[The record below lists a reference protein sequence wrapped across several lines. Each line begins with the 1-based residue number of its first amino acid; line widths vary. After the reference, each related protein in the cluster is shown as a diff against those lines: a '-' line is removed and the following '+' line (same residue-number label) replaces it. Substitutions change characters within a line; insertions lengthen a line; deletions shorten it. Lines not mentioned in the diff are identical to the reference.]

1 MKKLIGILCIAS
13 VFLSCNDSD
22 ELENGIE
29 NGQLPNNF
37 VVDGTI
43 TSAAGKVA
51 YVETA
56 SQNGMIE
63 VANATIDANGKFKI
77 EGNIPGM
84 GIYQLRIGDGQEAAI
99 PLTMAPK
106 DKIHVAADFNSFSS
120 DAKITGVDWG
130 SNYSSYMK
138 LFNEF
143 GVAQQELSK
152 LQNQVAQE
160 ELEKRYFEL
169 RKPLDDFALKAIQKN
184 PGSTFNLV
192 LSNSLMPA
200 QGFKD
205 YPEENIIALR
215 KMSKAFSEK
224 YENSPITEKLAE
236 QVTQIEYGYSEYQ
249 LVKSGKKQ
257 APEIALKSPEG
268 NEIKLSSLR
277 GKVVLID
284 FWASWCGP
292 CRKENP
298 NVIRLYNK
306 YKNKGFTI
314 YSVSLDDKLENW
326 KQAIEADGLVWP
338 NHVSDLTGWQTPL
351 TQVYGFNSIPHTVL
365 IDKNG
370 NIIEIGLRGAELER
384 KLEEVLS
391 K

>member
-22 ELENGIE
+22 ESENGTE

-43 TSAAGKVA
+43 SSAAGKVA

-56 SQNGMIE
+56 SQNGVIE

-84 GIYQLRIGDGQEAAI
+84 GIYQLRIGDGQETAI
-99 PLTMAPK
+99 PITMAPK
-106 DKIHVAADFNSFSS
+106 DNIHVTADLNSFTS
-120 DAKITGVDWG
+120 DAKISGVDWG
-130 SNYSSYMK
+130 NNYSTYMK

-143 GVAQQELSK
+143 GVAQQELMK

-160 ELEKRYFEL
+160 ELQKRYVEL

-192 LSNSLMPA
+192 MSNSLMPT

-205 YPEENIIALR
+205 YPEENIIALQ
-215 KMSKAFSEK
+215 KMSKAFSGK
-224 YENSPITEKLAE
+224 YNNSPITEKLAE
-236 QVTQIEYGYSEYQ
+236 QVTQIEYGYAEYQ
-249 LVKSGKKQ
+249 LMKSGKKQ

-306 YKNKGFTI
+306 YKSKGFTI

-338 NHVSDLTGWQTPL
+338 NHVSDLKKWSSAAAQKY
-351 TQVYGFNSIPHTVL
+351 QVRGIPFTVL
-365 IDKNG
+365 IDQEG
-370 NIIEIGLRGAELER
+370 NIYQTNLRGPQ
-384 KLEEVLS
+384 LEEAVKQLLGE
-391 K
+391 